1 VNFRFERVANYAFL
15 TLFSLMALFP
25 ILAVL
30 MVALHDPNDAL
41 TGLSIPT
48 HPHFHNFVNAWNTA
62 HFTQYFRSSL
72 IVSGSVVVLA
82 SICSILAGYAFGTF
96 RFRGS
101 NALFYLLLL
110 GLVLP
115 MEVAIIPLYYDFRH
129 FGLVNS
135 YVGLIL
141 PQVGLSVAF
150 GTFWMRAFFRST
162 PRSLVEAARID
173 GASSFSILWRV
184 LLPYGRPAVLTMV
197 VLVFMWTWN
206 EFLLPLVLI
215 SDEVHQTA
223 PLGLAFFQYRHVTDL
238 TGISCAALIIAAP
251 TMLVY
256 IFLQRRF
263 IAGMLSGAV
272 KG

>member
-1 VNFRFERVANYAFL
+1 MTSRTERIANYTLL
-15 TLFSLMALFP
+15 TLFSLIALYP
-25 ILAVL
+25 IVAVL
-30 MVALHDPNDAL
+30 MVALHNPNDAL
-41 TGLSIPT
+41 TGLSVPT
-48 HPHFHNFVNAWNTA
+48 HPDFHNFTRAWSTA
-62 HFTQYFRSSL
+62 HFSQYFKSSV

-82 SICSILAGYAFGTF
+82 TVCSILAGYAFGTF

-101 NALFYLLLL
+101 SALFYILLL

-115 MEVAIIPLYYDFRH
+115 MEVAIIPLYYDFRR
-129 FGLVNS
+129 FDLVNS
-135 YVGLIL
+135 YIGLIL

-173 GASSFSILWRV
+173 GASTFSILWRV
-184 LLPYGRPAVLTMV
+184 LLPTGRPAVLTMV

-206 EFLLPLVLI
+206 EFLLPLVLV
-215 SDEVHQTA
+215 SDESHQTA
-223 PLGLAFFQYRHVTDL
+223 PLGLAFFQYRHITDL
-238 TGISCAALIIAAP
+238 TGISAAALIIAAP

-256 IFLQRRF
+256 VFLQRRF
-263 IAGMLSGAV
+263 IAGMISGAI